1 MSTKI
6 NAYLYFSK
14 FLVTFLDD
22 DSNQI
27 GTETLPLPPPS
38 LSETKP
44 SIKRMPGIKEKRY
57 PPLSCGG
64 YRGLTE

>member
-14 FLVTFLDD
+14 FLATFLDD

-27 GTETLPLPPPS
+27 GTETLPLPPSP
-38 LSETKP
+38 SETKP

-57 PPLSCGG
+57 PPHESGG

>member
-14 FLVTFLDD
+14 FLATFLDD

-27 GTETLPLPPPS
+27 GTETLPLD
-38 LSETKP
+38 
-44 SIKRMPGIKEKRY
+44 
-57 PPLSCGG
+57 PPLTIRNKTIDKTDARNQRKTVSSTFMW
-64 YRGLTE
+64 RIPWTD

>member
-14 FLVTFLDD
+14 FLATFLDD

-27 GTETLPLPPPS
+27 GTETLPLAPPHYQ
-38 LSETKP
+38 KQNH
-44 SIKRMPGIKEKRY
+44 R
-57 PPLSCGG
+57 
-64 YRGLTE
+64 